1 MFKEITEQELADMF
15 NISLEQFKKEANV
28 GNIKCIAKDEDAV
41 YIIPVQD
48 DKPLKIV
55 HDDNWIMELDGYN
68 AKFSRKLSS
77 NEVTKLL
84 IDMFG
89 TTDIAAIDKDKY
101 TEDEWIII
109 EEVLKNGM

>member
-1 MFKEITEQELADMF
+1 
-15 NISLEQFKKEANV
+15 
-28 GNIKCIAKDEDAV
+28 
-41 YIIPVQD
+41 
-48 DKPLKIV
+48 
-55 HDDNWIMELDGYN
+55 MELDGYN

-89 TTDIAAIDKDKY
+89 TTNIGTINKDKF

-109 EEVLKNGM
+109 EEVLKNEM

>member
-1 MFKEITEQELADMF
+1 MNTEIKFKNGYYIKVIESNELKRPT
-15 NISLEQFKKEANV
+15 NIL
-28 GNIKCIAKDEDAV
+28 

-55 HDDNWIMELDGYN
+55 HDDNWITELDGYN

-84 IDMFG
+84 VDMFG
-89 TTDIAAIDKDKY
+89 TTNIGTINKDKF